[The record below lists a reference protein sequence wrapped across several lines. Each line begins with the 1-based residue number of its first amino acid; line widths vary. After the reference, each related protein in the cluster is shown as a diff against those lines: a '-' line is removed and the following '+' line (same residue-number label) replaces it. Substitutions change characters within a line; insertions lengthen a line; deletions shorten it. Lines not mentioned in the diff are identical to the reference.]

1 MSISVSNHLNK
12 MEKSL
17 LNPKYW
23 VIFLVLCCLSACQTL
38 PDQTGKSV
46 SHALT
51 DVRDTH
57 LATIFADE
65 IRKHPDQSGAYP
77 LLTGADAFI
86 ARVKLIQAAEK
97 SLDLQYYIWHRD
109 RSGKLLTGHLLDAA
123 KRGVRVRVLLDDVGS
138 PVGDENL
145 LLLSKEPNIEVRLFN
160 PIANRS
166 QRTFS
171 LITDFQR
178 TNRRMHN
185 KSLTADNTTAIV
197 GGRNIGDE
205 YFDAGAEIAFADL
218 DVMVVGPVVKDIS
231 TGFDLY
237 WNSEQSYPIQRLSPR
252 KFSTQ
257 EIEKAQS
264 KHTERISEALQS
276 DSSKRALELNLL
288 GKDIKWFWGNC
299 KVFYDSPNKALTT
312 DIDSDELLTSQLN
325 YLFTDVKKEV
335 VLISPYFIPGKQGV
349 ALFRKWAEQGV
360 DVTIVTNSL
369 AATDVV
375 AVHSGYAKY
384 RKQLLRA
391 GIKLYEI
398 PTVRTFPEKP
408 KTAGYIGSS
417 SRASLHAKA
426 FFIDGSHTFVGS
438 LNIDPRSIKI
448 NTEIGIVFESTEM
461 TTFATTTIKNNL
473 LRDAYKVELDE
484 NNQLVWLQKKQGEN
498 IRLTKEP
505 DATFLRKLTSWFIKL
520 LPIESQ
526 L

>member
-1 MSISVSNHLNK
+1 MSKRLFYSN
-12 MEKSL
+12 
-17 LNPKYW
+17 YW
-23 VIFLVLCCLSACQTL
+23 FIWILLCCLSGCQTL

-46 SHALT
+46 SQALT
-51 DVRDTH
+51 DVSDTH
-57 LATIFADE
+57 LATIFAE
-65 IRKHPDQSGAYP
+65 ELRKHPEQSGGLP

-86 ARVKLIQAAEK
+86 ARIKLIKAAEK
-97 SLDLQYYIWHRD
+97 SLDLQYYIWHKD
-109 RSGKLLTGHLLDAA
+109 RSGKLLTGYLLEAA
-123 KRGVRVRVLLDDVGS
+123 KRGVRIRVLLDDVGS

-145 LLLSKEPNIEVRLFN
+145 LMLSREPNIEVRLFN
-160 PIANRS
+160 PLANRN
-166 QRTFS
+166 QRTVS

-231 TGFDLY
+231 SGFDLY
-237 WNSEQSYPIQRLSPR
+237 WNSEQSYPIQKLSER
-252 KFSTQ
+252 KFSNL
-257 EIEKAQS
+257 ELEEAQTLY
-264 KHTERISEALQS
+264 TERMLSAQQS
-276 DSSKRALELNLL
+276 PYAKRASELKLT
-288 GKDIKWFWGNC
+288 GADIKWFWGKC
-299 KVFYDSPNKALTT
+299 TVFYDSPNKALTEQ
-312 DIDSDELLTSQLN
+312 IDSDKLLTSQLN
-325 YLFTDVKKEV
+325 YLFANVKKEV
-335 VLISPYFIPGKQGV
+335 VLVSPYFIPGKQGV
-349 ALFRKWAEQGV
+349 ELFRKWAEQGV
-360 DVTIVTNSL
+360 DVSIVTNSL

-384 RKQLLRA
+384 RKKLLLA
-391 GIKLYEI
+391 GIKLYEM

-408 KTAGYIGSS
+408 KTPGYIGSS

-426 FFIDGSHTFVGS
+426 FFLDGNQTFIGS

-448 NTEIGIVFESTEM
+448 NTEIGVVFENSAM
-461 TTFATTTIKNNL
+461 TDFATTTIRKNL

-484 NNQLVWLQKKQGEN
+484 NNQLVWLREKDGKS

-505 DATFLRKLTSWFIKL
+505 DATFSRKITSWFIKL